1 MFTNKNFGNMM
12 LAHHVNPNAPAGDI
26 PNTEPSLENMV
37 DMVLSGEMPKEYLG
51 DNPDRTIQKVL
62 DKRSRKPI
70 PTIQVNPKNYKMPS
84 EFPGTI
90 EEFNK
95 LYPDEKEIDDRPEF
109 MEIPVIPF
117 LQSYIENNLNN
128 KMG

>member
-1 MFTNKNFGNMM
+1 MFFNKNSGNMM
-12 LAHHVNPNAPAGDI
+12 LAHHVNTNAPAGDV
-26 PNTEPSLENMV
+26 PFGDPSLENLV

-51 DNPDRTIQKVL
+51 DNPDRTIENVL

-84 EFPGTI
+84 EFPGTM